1 MADDP
6 PVIPTDSSPSRSS
19 CGAPAPA
26 WGEAPHAY
34 AAPAWFKL
42 LAETCLDAGEHA
54 LCSAWPEAPASAW
67 PMRWRRARQAGWPVH
82 SLESL
87 SNFYSCRYGPVGPDA
102 VSAEAVARWARAM
115 RATRPRPDRIRF
127 DALDEDSGEMK
138 ACAAGLRR
146 AGYLVETWPQF
157 ENWYLPVAGLDFDGY
172 WAGRDARLRNTIAR
186 KARQLARAHRVTWH
200 LFERPEEAEAATA
213 EYEAVYAAS
222 WKPAEPYPRF
232 IPALLR
238 AAFAHGVGTVGVLC
252 ADGHPVAAQI
262 WLACRGQVTIFKLS
276 HRQDFARYSPG
287 SVLTYHMMQSFLAR
301 GDVDE
306 IDFGRGGDAYKRLWL
321 PRCRLR
327 WGVAG
332 YDPLTPA
339 GAASAARNLLPRLA
353 RQVAGQIRRRIR
365 A

>member
-1 MADDP
+1 MSGQPA
-6 PVIPTDSSPSRSS
+6 
-19 CGAPAPA
+19 GAPAPRWSA
-26 WGEAPHAY
+26 AAHAY
-34 AAPAWFKL
+34 AAPAWFRL
-42 LAETCLDAGEHA
+42 LAETCLDAGDRA
-54 LCSAWPEAPASAW
+54 LCSAWPDAPATFW
-67 PMRWRRARQAGWPVH
+67 PMRWRRARLAGWPLK

-87 SNFYSCRYGPVGPDA
+87 SNFYSCRYGPVGPGA
-102 VSAEAVARWARAM
+102 VTAEAVAAWARAL
-115 RATRPRPDRIRF
+115 RAGRLRPDRIRF
-127 DALDEDSGEMK
+127 DALAEESGEMA

-157 ENWYLPVAGLDFDGY
+157 ENWYLPVTGLDFGTY
-172 WAGRDARLRNTIAR
+172 WAERDARLRNTVAR
-186 KARQLARAHRVTWH
+186 KMRQLDRAHRVAWH
-200 LFERPEEAEAATA
+200 LFTRPEEAEAATA
-213 EYEAVYAAS
+213 AYEAVHAAS

-238 AAFAHGVGTVGVLC
+238 AAFAEGVGTVGVLR
-252 ADGHPVAAQI
+252 ADGRPVAAQI

-276 HRQDFARYSPG
+276 HCEDFARYSPG
-287 SVLTYHMMQSFLAR
+287 SVLTYHMMQSVLAR

-321 PRCRLR
+321 PHCRLR

-339 GAASAARNLLPRLA
+339 GAACAARNLLPRLA
-353 RQVAGQIRRRIR
+353 RRVAGRIRRHGR